1 MHVRSLTRRAL
12 MLLLAASMPFNG
24 GMTLPC
30 ASACGDE
37 FGADPNCRCCASFTS
52 SKKALA
58 SCCGSTDT
66 NTRSCCH
73 NAVTKPRSCCQKDAV
88 NPRSCCHKSSDRK
101 PCCQKAQRVDEACH
115 CRLDKQ
121 PSTQPI
127 PTKPGNA
134 TRRQFEQLL
143 VAHKSVSFPTFLL
156 GAEAAASDL
165 WSKLPSIS
173 FSSIQTLLCV
183 WLT

>member
-1 MHVRSLTRRAL
+1 MRVHSLTRRAL

-30 ASACGDE
+30 ASACADE

-52 SKKALA
+52 SQKAA
-58 SCCGSTDT
+58 SSCCGSTDT

-73 NAVTKPRSCCQKDAV
+73 NAVTKPRSCCQKDVV

-101 PCCQKAQRVDEACH
+101 PCCQKAQRVDKACH
-115 CRLDKQ
+115 CRWDRQ
-121 PSTQPI
+121 PPAQPI
-127 PTKPGNA
+127 PTKRGKI
-134 TRRQFEQLL
+134 TRSEFLQLVVERNSL
-143 VAHKSVSFPTFLL
+143 SVPTFLL
-156 GAEAAASDL
+156 GAETEASKL
-165 WSKLPSIS
+165 WPKLPSIS